1 MGPGPLG
8 LRHTVPL
15 LWSAIGVLVIG
26 LPACAAKRPVLYPN
40 ARYQQAGEVQAG
52 VDIDECIELAESHGA
67 DAGQAARAGER
78 ATEDVAV
85 GAATGAAAGA
95 VFGSAARGGAAGA
108 AGGGARALV
117 RGLFAWRDPA
127 PSERGFVQE
136 CLRER
141 GYRVIGWD

>member
-1 MGPGPLG
+1 MGPGSLG
-8 LRHTVPL
+8 LRQSAPMPWL
-15 LWSAIGVLVIG
+15 AIGVLVMG
-26 LPACAAKRPVLYPN
+26 LSACAAKRPVLYPN

-67 DAGQAARAGER
+67 DANQAARAGER

-95 VFGSAARGGAAGA
+95 VFGNAARGGAAGA

-117 RGLFAWRDPA
+117 RGLFAWREPA
-127 PSERGFVQE
+127 PIERGFVQE